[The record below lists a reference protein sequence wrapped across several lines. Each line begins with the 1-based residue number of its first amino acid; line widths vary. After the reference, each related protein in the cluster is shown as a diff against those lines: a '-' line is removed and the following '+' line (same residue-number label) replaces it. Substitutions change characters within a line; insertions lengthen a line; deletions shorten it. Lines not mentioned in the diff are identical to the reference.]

1 MRSTFKEW
9 NLDKIEEAFGL
20 KQVWQSEI
28 LDELINHPYQLDEM
42 ERTFVTKLQRHFSF
56 GGDDWNEVELENK
69 FISPMIVLS
78 EIADEKCSY
87 FLERELSTTIDE
99 YELSGKVDGMIAT
112 GFRSPKKPHF
122 CLNEYKRGTD
132 PDGDP
137 KGQALIAMLVAQR
150 LNDNQAPIFGC
161 FVIGRIEVRHREFLC
176 ALPILDHH
184 VNVIHGWSHCFYS
197 GCRLIARH
205 NHQCHSHPCNG
216 CINSLC
222 AHTLVGFWVEV

>member
-1 MRSTFKEW
+1 MRSNFKEW

-99 YELSGKVDGMIAT
+99 YDLSGKVDGMIAT
-112 GFRSPKKPHF
+112 GFRSPKKPYF
-122 CLNEYKRGTD
+122 CLNEYKRCTD

-150 LNDNQAPIFGC
+150 LNDNQAPMFGC
-161 FVIGRIEVRHREFLC
+161 FVIGRIWQFMILEGNQYTISRDFSCVDNEVFDIFR
-176 ALPILDHH
+176 ILKGLRFQ
-184 VNVIHGWSHCFYS
+184 IEKY
-197 GCRLIARH
+197 L
-205 NHQCHSHPCNG
+205 
-216 CINSLC
+216 
-222 AHTLVGFWVEV
+222 

>member
-1 MRSTFKEW
+1 MRSNFKEW

-42 ERTFVTKLQRHFSF
+42 ERNFVTKLQRHFSF

-87 FLERELSTTIDE
+87 FLERKLSTTIDE
-99 YELSGKVDGMIAT
+99 YELLGKVDGMIAT
-112 GFRSPKKPHF
+112 GFRSPKKPYF

-161 FVIGRIEVRHREFLC
+161 FVIGRIWQFMILEGNQYTISRDFSCVDNEVFDIFR
-176 ALPILDHH
+176 ILKGLRFQ
-184 VNVIHGWSHCFYS
+184 IEKY
-197 GCRLIARH
+197 L
-205 NHQCHSHPCNG
+205 
-216 CINSLC
+216 
-222 AHTLVGFWVEV
+222 

>member
-112 GFRSPKKPHF
+112 GFRSPKKPYF

-137 KGQALIAMLVAQR
+137 KGQALIAMLVAQK
-150 LNDNQAPIFGC
+150 LNNNNAPIFGC
-161 FVIGRIEVRHREFLC
+161 FVIGRIWQFMILEGNQYTISRDFSCVDNEVFDIFR
-176 ALPILDHH
+176 ILKGLRFQ
-184 VNVIHGWSHCFYS
+184 IEKY
-197 GCRLIARH
+197 L
-205 NHQCHSHPCNG
+205 
-216 CINSLC
+216 
-222 AHTLVGFWVEV
+222 

>member
-1 MRSTFKEW
+1 MRSNFKEW

-42 ERTFVTKLQRHFSF
+42 ERNFVTKLQRHFSF

-99 YELSGKVDGMIAT
+99 YELLGKVDGMIAT
-112 GFRSPKKPHF
+112 GFRSPKKPYF
-122 CLNEYKRGTD
+122 CLNEYKRDTD

-161 FVIGRIEVRHREFLC
+161 FVIGRIWQFMILEGNQYTISRDFSCVDNEVFDIFR
-176 ALPILDHH
+176 ILKGLRFQ
-184 VNVIHGWSHCFYS
+184 IEKY
-197 GCRLIARH
+197 L
-205 NHQCHSHPCNG
+205 
-216 CINSLC
+216 
-222 AHTLVGFWVEV
+222 

>member
-1 MRSTFKEW
+1 MKSNFKEW

-20 KQVWQSEI
+20 KQIWQSDI

-42 ERTFVTKLQRHFSF
+42 EKNFVTKLQRHFSF

-87 FLERELSTTIDE
+87 FLERELSIIIDE
-99 YELSGKVDGMIAT
+99 YELLGKVDGMIAT
-112 GFRSPKKPHF
+112 GFRSPKKPYF

-137 KGQALIAMLVAQR
+137 KGQALIAMLVAQK
-150 LNDNQAPIFGC
+150 LNNNNAPIFGC
-161 FVIGRIEVRHREFLC
+161 FVIGRIWQFMILQGNQYTISRDFSCVDEEVFDIFR
-176 ALPILDHH
+176 ILKGLR
-184 VNVIHGWSHCFYS
+184 VQIEKY
-197 GCRLIARH
+197 L
-205 NHQCHSHPCNG
+205 
-216 CINSLC
+216 
-222 AHTLVGFWVEV
+222 

>member
-1 MRSTFKEW
+1 MRSNFKEW

-42 ERTFVTKLQRHFSF
+42 ERNFVTKLQRHFSF

-99 YELSGKVDGMIAT
+99 YELLGKVDGMIAT
-112 GFRSPKKPHF
+112 GFRSPKKPYF

-161 FVIGRIEVRHREFLC
+161 FVIGRIWQFMILEGNQYTISRDFSCVDNEVFDIFR
-176 ALPILDHH
+176 ILKGLRFQ
-184 VNVIHGWSHCFYS
+184 IEKY
-197 GCRLIARH
+197 L
-205 NHQCHSHPCNG
+205 
-216 CINSLC
+216 
-222 AHTLVGFWVEV
+222 

>member
-1 MRSTFKEW
+1 MRSNFKEW

-99 YELSGKVDGMIAT
+99 YDLSGKVDGMIAT
-112 GFRSPKKPHF
+112 GFRSPKKPYF

-161 FVIGRIEVRHREFLC
+161 FVIGRIWQFMILEGNQYTISRDFSCVDNEVFDIFR
-176 ALPILDHH
+176 ILKGLRFQ
-184 VNVIHGWSHCFYS
+184 IEKY
-197 GCRLIARH
+197 L
-205 NHQCHSHPCNG
+205 
-216 CINSLC
+216 
-222 AHTLVGFWVEV
+222 

>member
-99 YELSGKVDGMIAT
+99 YDLSGKVDGMIAT
-112 GFRSPKKPHF
+112 GFRSPKKPYF

-137 KGQALIAMLVAQR
+137 KGQALIAMLVAQK
-150 LNDNQAPIFGC
+150 LNNNNAPIFGC
-161 FVIGRIEVRHREFLC
+161 FVIGRIWQFMILEGNQYTISRDFSCVDNEVFDIFR
-176 ALPILDHH
+176 ILKGLRFQ
-184 VNVIHGWSHCFYS
+184 IEKY
-197 GCRLIARH
+197 L
-205 NHQCHSHPCNG
+205 
-216 CINSLC
+216 
-222 AHTLVGFWVEV
+222 

>member
-1 MRSTFKEW
+1 MRSDFKEW

-42 ERTFVTKLQRHFSF
+42 ERNFVTKLQRHFSF

-99 YELSGKVDGMIAT
+99 YELLGKVDGMIAT
-112 GFRSPKKPHF
+112 GFRSPKKPYF

-161 FVIGRIEVRHREFLC
+161 FVIGRIWQFMILEGNQYTISRDFSCVDNEVFDIFR
-176 ALPILDHH
+176 ILKGLRFQ
-184 VNVIHGWSHCFYS
+184 IEKY
-197 GCRLIARH
+197 L
-205 NHQCHSHPCNG
+205 
-216 CINSLC
+216 
-222 AHTLVGFWVEV
+222 

>member
-42 ERTFVTKLQRHFSF
+42 ERTFLTKLQRHFSF

-99 YELSGKVDGMIAT
+99 YDLSGKVDGMIAT
-112 GFRSPKKPHF
+112 GFRSPKKPYF
-122 CLNEYKRGTD
+122 CLNKYKRGTD

-150 LNDNQAPIFGC
+150 LNDNQAPMFGC
-161 FVIGRIEVRHREFLC
+161 FVIGRIWQFMILEGNQYTISRDFSCVDNEVFDIFR
-176 ALPILDHH
+176 ILKGLRFQ
-184 VNVIHGWSHCFYS
+184 IEKY
-197 GCRLIARH
+197 L
-205 NHQCHSHPCNG
+205 
-216 CINSLC
+216 
-222 AHTLVGFWVEV
+222 

>member
-1 MRSTFKEW
+1 MRSNFKEW

-99 YELSGKVDGMIAT
+99 YDLSGKVDGMIAT
-112 GFRSPKKPHF
+112 GFRSPKKPYF

-150 LNDNQAPIFGC
+150 LNDNQAPMFGC
-161 FVIGRIEVRHREFLC
+161 FVIGRIWQFMILEGNQYTISRDFSCVDNEVFDIFR
-176 ALPILDHH
+176 ILKGLRFQ
-184 VNVIHGWSHCFYS
+184 IEKY
-197 GCRLIARH
+197 L
-205 NHQCHSHPCNG
+205 
-216 CINSLC
+216 
-222 AHTLVGFWVEV
+222 

>member
-112 GFRSPKKPHF
+112 GFRSPKKPYF

-161 FVIGRIEVRHREFLC
+161 FVIGRIWQFMILEGNQYTISRDFSCVDNEVFDIFR
-176 ALPILDHH
+176 ILKGLRFQ
-184 VNVIHGWSHCFYS
+184 IEKY
-197 GCRLIARH
+197 L
-205 NHQCHSHPCNG
+205 
-216 CINSLC
+216 
-222 AHTLVGFWVEV
+222 

>member
-99 YELSGKVDGMIAT
+99 YDLSGKVDGMIAT
-112 GFRSPKKPHF
+112 GFRSPKKPYF

-161 FVIGRIEVRHREFLC
+161 FVIGRIWQFMILEGNQYTISRDFSCVDNEVFDIFR
-176 ALPILDHH
+176 ILKGLRFQ
-184 VNVIHGWSHCFYS
+184 IEKY
-197 GCRLIARH
+197 L
-205 NHQCHSHPCNG
+205 
-216 CINSLC
+216 
-222 AHTLVGFWVEV
+222 

>member
-1 MRSTFKEW
+1 
-9 NLDKIEEAFGL
+9 
-20 KQVWQSEI
+20 
-28 LDELINHPYQLDEM
+28 M

-78 EIADEKCSY
+78 ETADEKCSY

-99 YELSGKVDGMIAT
+99 YDLSGKVDGMIAT
-112 GFRSPKKPHF
+112 GFRSPKKPYF

-161 FVIGRIEVRHREFLC
+161 FVIGRIWQFMILEGNQYTISRDFSCVDNEVFDIFR
-176 ALPILDHH
+176 ILKGLRFQ
-184 VNVIHGWSHCFYS
+184 IEKY
-197 GCRLIARH
+197 L
-205 NHQCHSHPCNG
+205 
-216 CINSLC
+216 
-222 AHTLVGFWVEV
+222 

>member
-99 YELSGKVDGMIAT
+99 YDLSGKVDGMIAT
-112 GFRSPKKPHF
+112 GFRSPKKPYF

-150 LNDNQAPIFGC
+150 LNDNQALMFGC
-161 FVIGRIEVRHREFLC
+161 FVIGRIWQFMILEGNQYTISRDFSCADNEVFDIFR
-176 ALPILDHH
+176 ILKGLRFQ
-184 VNVIHGWSHCFYS
+184 IEKY
-197 GCRLIARH
+197 L
-205 NHQCHSHPCNG
+205 
-216 CINSLC
+216 
-222 AHTLVGFWVEV
+222 

>member
-42 ERTFVTKLQRHFSF
+42 ERSFVTKLQRHFSF

-112 GFRSPKKPHF
+112 GFRSPKKPYF

-150 LNDNQAPIFGC
+150 LNDNQAPMFGC
-161 FVIGRIEVRHREFLC
+161 FVIGRIWQFMILEGNQYTISRDFSCVDNEVFDIFR
-176 ALPILDHH
+176 ILKGLRFQ
-184 VNVIHGWSHCFYS
+184 IEKY
-197 GCRLIARH
+197 L
-205 NHQCHSHPCNG
+205 
-216 CINSLC
+216 
-222 AHTLVGFWVEV
+222 

>member
-99 YELSGKVDGMIAT
+99 YELSGKVNGMIAT
-112 GFRSPKKPHF
+112 GFRSPKKPYF

-161 FVIGRIEVRHREFLC
+161 FVIGRIWQFMILEGNQYTISRDFSCVDNEVFDIFR
-176 ALPILDHH
+176 ILKGLRFQ
-184 VNVIHGWSHCFYS
+184 IEKY
-197 GCRLIARH
+197 L
-205 NHQCHSHPCNG
+205 
-216 CINSLC
+216 
-222 AHTLVGFWVEV
+222 